1 MLKILLL
8 PEGRCLTELE
18 AGVLEAKFQA
28 IRNEKARLN
37 DLNRSKRY
45 TVGISKEERELY
57 EAAAHHAQTKIKE
70 ALTSLDQKRVQ
81 LEQRGVRKEAEVFS
95 KKKAIKAINHFNT
108 HFGNRKYDLT
118 EFHIF
123 EE

>member
-18 AGVLEAKFQA
+18 AGVLESKLQA
-28 IRNEKARLN
+28 IRNERARLT
-37 DLNRSKRY
+37 DLNRSKRS
-45 TVGISKEERELY
+45 TVGTSKEERELY

-70 ALTSLDQKRVQ
+70 ALTSLEQKHVQ
-81 LEQRGVRKEAEVFS
+81 LKRKGAITEAEVFS
-95 KKKAIKAINHFNT
+95 RKKAIKAIRHFNT
-108 HFGNRKYDLT
+108 YFSNREYDLT